1 MAQQIKKKYIQ
12 DGAVDGEKVKL
23 LKDQSIKG
31 EDQSGQEVELLKL
44 GQEDEVLV
52 KGEEVGLKSQIDA
65 EKTRA
70 EGEESRIE
78 GLVTAETANR
88 IAGDMAEKV
97 RAEGEE
103 GRIEGKVDQEILDR
117 IAGDQGIQND
127 LDVEKGKV
135 STLQGE
141 MSQAQS
147 DISDNSSAISTE
159 VSDRQGEITRVE
171 GLIST
176 EVSDRQSEISRV
188 EGLITAEE
196 LARTMADSGLS
207 SEIST
212 ERSRIDSIL
221 EMADMDKDSFKEI
234 ADLISSVDME
244 NDNALLE
251 AVNSIN
257 SSIQS
262 EEQAR
267 IDADNLLSQ
276 AISSEESARQTQD
289 GILQGNIDTVSGNLA
304 TEVSDRESGDNA
316 IKGNLDDALYS
327 TIEQLDDALAAEVSA
342 RSSADTT
349 LQGNID
355 TVSNNFDSF
364 LSGDFATEQGHI
376 DTLQSD
382 LAQEISN
389 RQSGDAA
396 LQTTIDAIQG
406 LDDILFE
413 DSGVNSSG
421 NATVDPEGRDGWYY
435 KNAGS
440 GEKAFWY
447 FFSSV
452 DGEGNVVNPV
462 TVEEF
467 QGVYSVNSVEAGP
480 EGDTFH
486 MALYTTPQGD
496 GNDASWY
503 RSRRVYVPSEPFDRE
518 VKMLFYVGQ
527 EPDASVHPELPR
539 MEMVESVV
547 AGQQAGDFANS
558 ESMLYVAFSTNS
570 VSQAGSI
577 ELLVNALGFNSSV
590 YNKEYSLQIRD
601 NFSLS
606 GIKDSVLSNQSQIEQ
621 NTAAIEALDGNFA
634 TDQELAAE
642 ATLRENADTE
652 LQGKIDTEK
661 GRIDAILSASEAD
674 KDSFAEIVT
683 LINTIDSENDEAFAG
698 HVMNYNSY
706 VSSNDSR
713 VGTLEGEMDS
723 VEFRATSL
731 EGDMSQAQSD
741 ILANSSAIN
750 GEISDRQSEISR
762 VEGLISTE
770 QTRAEEEE
778 SRIEGKVTSLE
789 NIVQSLFSKESKTVD
804 SQMLSDG
811 HFFLAAEAIPSSL
824 VMFVD
829 RLALH
834 EGSGLD
840 YTISVEGGLTK
851 VTFESQMLEPSEEA
865 LEDGQVLRI
874 TYAKYQA

>member
-70 EGEESRIE
+70 EEEESRIE

-88 IAGDMAEKV
+88 IAGDMAEKL

-117 IAGDQGIQND
+117 IAGDGEIQND

-141 MSQAQS
+141 MTQAQS
-147 DISDNSSAISTE
+147 DISDNSTAISTE
-159 VSDRQGEITRVE
+159 VSDRQGEI
-171 GLIST
+171 
-176 EVSDRQSEISRV
+176 SRV

-196 LARTMADSGLS
+196 AARMMADSGLS

-212 ERSRIDSIL
+212 ERGRIDSIL

-234 ADLISSVDME
+234 ADLISSVDMD

-257 SSIQS
+257 SSIS
-262 EEQAR
+262 AEEQAR
-267 IDADNLLSQ
+267 ITADDLLSQ

-289 GILQGNIDTVSGNLA
+289 GILQGNIDTVSSNLA
-304 TEVSDRESGDNA
+304 TEVSDREAGDNA
-316 IKGNLDDALYS
+316 IKGDLNDATYS

-355 TVSNNFDSF
+355 T
-364 LSGDFATEQGHI
+364 
-376 DTLQSD
+376 LQSD
-382 LAQEISN
+382 LADEVSA

-723 VEFRATSL
+723 VENRATSL
-731 EGDMSQAQSD
+731 EGDMSQAQTD
-741 ILANSSAIN
+741 ILANSSAIS

-762 VEGLISTE
+762 VEGLVSTE